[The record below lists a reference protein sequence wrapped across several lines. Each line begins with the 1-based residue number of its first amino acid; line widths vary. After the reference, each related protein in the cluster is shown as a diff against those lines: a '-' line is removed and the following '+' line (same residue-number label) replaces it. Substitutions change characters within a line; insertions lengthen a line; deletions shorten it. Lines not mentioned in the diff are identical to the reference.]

1 MRKDSTGCKG
11 GYALLGG
18 IDSSSIASIPL
29 EPLSAQEI
37 AEAVRLLKTTP
48 YSPQRPA
55 PSASCL
61 RAPRKSVVYDWPKT
75 AKIDREADAALFDNG
90 RNTSSGSWFCR
101 RSVFESVGGYG
112 PEDLI
117 TGYAGDEHYFD
128 LKLALLDK
136 TNWVDPIMVNY
147 HHTKNVGAM
156 PKGYPKHFGDDYYR
170 VCGDRKVTI

>member
-1 MRKDSTGCKG
+1 MPK
-11 GYALLGG
+11 
-18 IDSSSIASIPL
+18 IHPL
-29 EPLSAQEI
+29 EPLSAPEI
-37 AEAVRLLKTTP
+37 AEAVRLLKSNPVFTATTRII
-48 YSPQRPA
+48 SIM
-55 PSASCL
+55 L
-61 RAPRKSVVYDWPKT
+61 REPRKSVVYDWPKT

-101 RSVFESVGGYG
+101 RSVFESVGGYE